1 MKILIAGDFCQ
12 RFRTIK
18 KIENKEF
25 CGMFDAIKPI
35 VNECDVKIVNFEFPI
50 VVEKGKPIKKIGP
63 TLKGTINAVD
73 AIKYA
78 GFNVCTLANNHILDQ
93 GDSCCIETKN
103 LLEQN
108 GVSTVGVGSNLNDA
122 GNILYMES
130 EGKKLAIINCC
141 ENEFSIATD
150 RTPGA
155 NPLNPIHQFYKIK
168 EARKYADFVLVIVHG
183 GIEHYQLP
191 TPRMVEN
198 YHFFIDAGADAIVN
212 HHQHCYSGYE
222 MYNGKPII
230 YGLGNLL
237 FDNPN
242 IRHRIWNEGYMVQ
255 INFDE
260 GITFDLHPYTQCNE
274 EPNICLM
281 NEEQKKSFKNKI
293 LDLNR
298 IIASPKELIKAFDAY
313 SIKNRKFILSSF
325 TPWTNRL
332 LLAAFLRGLL
342 PAFLSTKR
350 ILNIKNRISC
360 ESHYDLTMHELKRQ
374 NNYNGNI

>member
-1 MKILIAGDFCQ
+1 
-12 RFRTIK
+12 
-18 KIENKEF
+18 
-25 CGMFDAIKPI
+25 MFDAIKPI

-50 VVEKGKPIKKIGP
+50 VVEKSKPIKKIGP

-103 LLEQN
+103 LLEKN

-130 EGKKLAIINCC
+130 EGKKMAIINCC

-150 RTPGA
+150 LTPGA

-242 IRHRIWNEGYMVQ
+242 SRHSIWNEGYMVQ

-260 GITFDLHPYTQCNE
+260 EITFDLHPYTQCNE

-298 IIASPKELIKAFDAY
+298 IIASPKELIKALDVY

-332 LLAAFLRGLL
+332 LLAAFIRGLL
-342 PAFLSTKR
+342 PSFLSTKR

-360 ESHYDLTMHELKRQ
+360 ESHYDLTIRELKRLKQ
-374 NNYNGNI
+374 L

>member
-18 KIENKEF
+18 KIEDKEF
-25 CGMFDAIKPI
+25 SSMFDAIKPI

-50 VVEKGKPIKKIGP
+50 VVEKSKPIKKIGP

-103 LLEQN
+103 LLEKN

-130 EGKKLAIINCC
+130 EGEKMAIINCC

-150 RTPGA
+150 LTPGA
-155 NPLNPIHQFYKIK
+155 NPLNPIRQFYKIK

-222 MYNGKPII
+222 IYNGKPII

-237 FDNPN
+237 FDNLN
-242 IRHRIWNEGYMVQ
+242 SRYSIWNEGYMVQ

-260 GITFDLHPYTQCNE
+260 KITFDLHPYTQCNE

-298 IIASPKELIKAFDAY
+298 IIASPKELMKALDAY

-332 LLAAFLRGLL
+332 LLAAFIRGLL
-342 PAFLSTKR
+342 PSFLSTKR

-360 ESHYDLTMHELKRQ
+360 ESHCDLTIRELKRLKQ
-374 NNYNGNI
+374 L